1 MNNTRRNEIKKVVE
15 RIYKLQ
21 ELAEEI
27 KNDLECIKDE
37 EEDYRD
43 NMPENLQESDRYYAS
58 EEASENLEE
67 SIDILDTIINELT
80 YSAESAESATE

>member
-80 YSAESAESATE
+80 DSAESAESATE

>member
-1 MNNTRRNEIKKVVE
+1 MNNIRRNEIKKVVE

-27 KNDLECIKDE
+27 KNDLELIKDE

-43 NMPENLQESDRYYAS
+43 NIPENLQESDRYYAS

-80 YSAESAESATE
+80 DSAESAESATE

>member
-1 MNNTRRNEIKKVVE
+1 MNNIRRNEIKKVVE

-27 KNDLECIKDE
+27 KNDLELIKDE

-80 YSAESAESATE
+80 DSAESAESATE